1 MDYQTV
7 TDKTSKQYSL
17 IQQSAIRDGLLYID
31 GYVLVALGS
40 YYGDIGTKFILTFEN
55 GETLK
60 VIKGDE
66 KSNNHVVNG
75 CYHKS
80 NKSMIE
86 FIVDTNT
93 LSTELKVAGDLNEL
107 FKGKVVKIEKEN

>member
-1 MDYQTV
+1 MDYRTI
-7 TDKTSKQYSL
+7 TDTTSKQYSL
-17 IQQSAIRDGLLYID
+17 IQQSTIRNGLLYID
-31 GYVLVALGS
+31 DYVLVALGS
-40 YYGDIGTKFILTFEN
+40 YYADIGTKYLLTFES

-66 KSNNHVVNG
+66 KSDNHVVNN

-93 LSTELKVAGDLNEL
+93 LSTELKVAGDLNGL
-107 FKGKVVKIEKEN
+107 FEGKVVKIEKEN

>member
-7 TDKTSKQYSL
+7 TDTTSKQYSL
-17 IQQSAIRDGLLYID
+17 IQQSIIKNGLLYVD
-31 GYVLVALGS
+31 EYALVALGS
-40 YYGDIGTKFILTFEN
+40 YYADIGTKYLLTFES

-66 KSNNHVVNG
+66 KSDDHVVNG

-93 LSTELKVAGDLNEL
+93 LSTELKIAGDLNGL
-107 FKGKVVKIEKEN
+107 FEGKVVKIEKEN

>member
-1 MDYQTV
+1 MDYRTI
-7 TDKTSKQYSL
+7 TDTTSKQYSL
-17 IQQSAIRDGLLYID
+17 IQQSTIRNGLLYID
-31 GYVLVALGS
+31 DYVLVALGS
-40 YYGDIGTKFILTFEN
+40 YYGDIGTKYLLTFES

-60 VIKGDE
+60 VIKADQ
-66 KSNNHVVNG
+66 KSDNHVINN

-93 LSTELKVAGDLNEL
+93 LSIELKVAGDLNEL